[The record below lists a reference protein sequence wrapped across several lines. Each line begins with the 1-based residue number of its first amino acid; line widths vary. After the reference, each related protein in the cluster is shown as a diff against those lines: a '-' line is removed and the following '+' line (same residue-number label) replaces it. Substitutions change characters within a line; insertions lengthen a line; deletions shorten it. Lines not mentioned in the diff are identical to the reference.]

1 MSEQSSE
8 NGFTFWKDYAIIIC
22 SSKNEKSII
31 LIETYL
37 IYNIM
42 LVSGI
47 QQSDS
52 QVSYII
58 VHL

>member
-31 LIETYL
+31 LIET
-37 IYNIM
+37 
-42 LVSGI
+42 
-47 QQSDS
+47 
-52 QVSYII
+52 
-58 VHL
+58 